1 MANDSSKPYTE
12 GRPAQEQGKRDKA
25 AGVMGEAREKAS
37 EAAHDARQKA
47 EKNLSSQKERA
58 TDQLANVSSALRET
72 SGNLRTNDQESIA
85 GVFESAAEQV
95 DRFSGYFRN
104 RSVGEI
110 VDEVEDIARRE
121 PALFLG
127 GAALIG
133 ILGSRFFKSS
143 ERRRMRDFDRGGSRY
158 IDRDESRYIDRGR
171 YTDRDRMRSR
181 DDIDRDRLR
190 TRDVSAP
197 RTSDNDPFR
206 TPGDAF

>member
-1 MANDSSKPYTE
+1 MNMANDSSKPYTE
-12 GRPAQEQGKRDKA
+12 SRPAQAQGKRDKA

-37 EAAHDARQKA
+37 EAVHDARQKA
-47 EKNLSSQKERA
+47 ETNLSSQKQRA

-72 SGNLRTNDQESIA
+72 SGNLRDSEQESIA
-85 GVFESAAEQV
+85 GYFESAAEQV
-95 DRFSGYFRN
+95 DRLSGYFRD
-104 RSVGEI
+104 RSVGEL

-127 GAALIG
+127 GAALLG

-158 IDRDESRYIDRGR
+158 IDRDESRYIDR
-171 YTDRDRMRSR
+171 DRMRSR

-190 TRDVSAP
+190 TRDVSVP
-197 RTSDNDPFR
+197 RTSDTDPFG